1 MSIILVIVGTM
12 VCIAFGTDIF
22 GLEYTGEKIFDMVT
36 YGAVILTLITI
47 GWVYIRSTT
56 TSLRTL
62 KTSEENLM
70 RERIDFE
77 ERIALRTQKMLAV
90 EHERNREL
98 ERIAEFGTLSQ
109 GLFHDMM
116 SPLSSLSLYLER
128 LSPSEQ
134 TEETQKILSRITE
147 ISRRMNSFMDSVH
160 RFSISHDQQ
169 IATADLHTE
178 LSTIADV
185 LGFKARMN
193 GSRIHI
199 SAYTKTIV
207 RIHPVYIQQIFMNLI
222 SNAIEACKK
231 VSNSDDSHEHTISIS
246 YEETS
251 AGHSIHVTDTGKGI
265 PPSSLSHIW
274 NRGYSTKH
282 GSNGI
287 GLATV
292 RDIVEMKLGGT
303 ITVESTLGVGSTFT
317 VVVPREKVVK
327 G

>member
-1 MSIILVIVGTM
+1 MSIALIIVGTM

-22 GLEYTGEKIFDMVT
+22 GLNYTGEKIFDTITSIAGIVT
-36 YGAVILTLITI
+36 LLAI
-47 GWVYIRSTT
+47 GWVYIGNTT
-56 TSLRTL
+56 TSLHTL
-62 KTSEENLM
+62 KTSEEKLM

-134 TEETQKILSRITE
+134 TEETQKILFRITD
-147 ISRRMNSFMDSVH
+147 ISRRMNSFMDSIH
-160 RFSISHDQQ
+160 RFSISHDQH
-169 IATADLHTE
+169 ITTANLHTE
-178 LSTIADV
+178 LSTITDV

-193 GSRIHI
+193 GVRIHI
-199 SAYTKTIV
+199 PVYTRVILRT
-207 RIHPVYIQQIFMNLI
+207 HPVHIQQIFMNLI

-231 VSNSDDSHEHTISIS
+231 VHDKTSAEQTISIS
-246 YEETS
+246 YECTS
-251 AGHSIHVTDTGKGI
+251 TGCTIRVTDTGCGM
-265 PPSSLSHIW
+265 PESSLHHIW
-274 NRGYSTKH
+274 DRGYSTKH

-303 ITVESTLGVGSTFT
+303 IAVESTEGVGSTFT
-317 VVVPREKVVK
+317 VVVPKERIVNE
-327 G
+327 